1 MTDLKPGWQRVKFGE
16 VVRQVKDKVNPTT
29 SGLERFVAGE
39 HMDTDELRIRRWGD
53 VGDGYLGPAFHMR
66 FKPGQ
71 VLFGSRRTY
80 LRKVAVADFEGIC
93 ANTTFILEPVNPN
106 ELLPELLPF
115 IMSTEAFHEHS
126 RRESKGSVN
135 PYVNFSDL
143 AWFEF
148 ALPPLEEQRRIAEF
162 LSVRERSR
170 DAYLQASIA
179 AEDVAR
185 AFVRDY
191 FTSFAG
197 KFLTGA
203 ELSTL
208 ITKGESPNWQGFT
221 YHEAGIRF
229 ITSENILAREIDL
242 DPAKFI
248 SQEFH
253 EKLSRSKICAG
264 DVLVNIVGASIGRA
278 AVVPSEIGE
287 ANTNQAVAVVRPRR
301 ELIEP
306 KFLLEWFLSPFG
318 QRIVAGQQVNT
329 ARANI
334 SLSDLRGMH
343 IPCPSKAEQ
352 ERLLGIVEEL
362 RASASACLTK
372 EGDLHSLNNRIL

>member
-1 MTDLKPGWQRVKFGE
+1 LT
-16 VVRQVKDKVNPTT
+16 
-29 SGLERFVAGE
+29 
-39 HMDTDELRIRRWGD
+39 IRRWGSPED
-53 VGDGYLGPAFHMR
+53 VESTKLR
-66 FKPGQ
+66 FKPGDII
-71 VLFGSRRTY
+71 FGKRRAY
-80 LRKVAVADFEGIC
+80 QRKLAVADFEGIC
-93 ANTTFILEPVNPN
+93 SAHAMVLRAKPAVVLREF
-106 ELLPELLPF
+106 LPF
-115 IMSTEAFHEHS
+115 FMQ
-126 RRESKGSVN
+126 
-135 PYVNFSDL
+135 SDL
-143 AWFEF
+143 FMKRAVEISVGSLSPTINWKALAQQEF
-148 ALPPLEEQRRIAEF
+148 PLPPLEEQRWIAEF

-197 KFLTGA
+197 KFITGT

-221 YHEAGIRF
+221 YHETGVRF

-248 SQEFH
+248 SREFH

-287 ANTNQAVAVVRPRR
+287 ANTNQAVAVIRPRR

-362 RASASACLTK
+362 RASANLCLTK
-372 EGDLHSLNNRIL
+372 ESDLHSLNNRIL